1 MLVGMRTL
9 ARPLVMLSLLWAAP
23 AFACGYDPSAPPPP
37 PVHRPVD
44 DFVAASLVVAGSG
57 ALAFVGL
64 DIGFAADG
72 RALPHALGVVQA
84 VYGTLLIAAST
95 ILAVAGGLAIGSSC
109 GTSPL
114 DLAMFSSGL
123 AFHVVGGWLLAHG
136 IWSTRVPERVPSA
149 SIVPRLAIAG
159 DGAILGLAASF

>member
-1 MLVGMRTL
+1 M
-9 ARPLVMLSLLWAAP
+9 
-23 AFACGYDPSAPPPP
+23 
-37 PVHRPVD
+37 
-44 DFVAASLVVAGSG
+44 VAGSG

-95 ILAVAGGLAIGSSC
+95 ILAVAGGMAIGSSC

-123 AFHVVGGWLLAHG
+123 AFHVVGGWLLA